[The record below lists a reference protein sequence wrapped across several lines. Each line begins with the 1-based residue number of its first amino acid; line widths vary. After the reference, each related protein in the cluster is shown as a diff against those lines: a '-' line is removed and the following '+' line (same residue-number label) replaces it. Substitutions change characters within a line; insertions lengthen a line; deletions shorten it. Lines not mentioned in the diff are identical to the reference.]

1 MTQCCNN
8 CSTLKE
14 FKNARINIKNF
25 ILCATLLLLFA
36 TPTTICSTSS
46 YDSGNGQE
54 QPQPQQ
60 QNSQQIPLVRL
71 PSNTLLKYT
80 AYKDVSI
87 LHFRVPWDA
96 RTALFTFKAYEE
108 TKGAFRKFCFLI
120 IFLSIFFYLQMKLF
134 AVVKN

>member
-8 CSTLKE
+8 CSKTSKTI
-14 FKNARINIKNF
+14 NNNSNVRINVKKLIF
-25 ILCATLLLLFA
+25 SALLLLSFA
-36 TPTTICSTSS
+36 TPTTICGSDLTLNGGRGGG
-46 YDSGNGQE
+46 SGNGDVAQE
-54 QPQPQQ
+54 QFQEQ
-60 QNSQQIPLVRL
+60 QNAQQIPLVRL

-108 TKGAFRKFCFLI
+108 TKGAFRKYF
-120 IFLSIFFYLQMKLF
+120 IFIFIL
-134 AVVKN
+134 